1 MSRPLALPLLLAV
14 GAAGC
19 FTWRPYEPAAP
30 MAESAKLPNRVRVFV
45 RGLAPLPLKSPRV
58 RRDSLVGRTD
68 DRDTVAFALADVDSL
83 EASHFHLWRTLGA
96 TVVAPA
102 AALLVTYAIVCRD
115 ARCEAETVD

>member
-1 MSRPLALPLLLAV
+1 MARPLTRPLLLAL

-19 FTWRPYEPAAP
+19 FTWRPYEPTAP
-30 MAESAKLPNRVRVFV
+30 LAESPKLPHRVRAFV
-45 RGLAPLPLKSPRV
+45 GDLALPLNSPHV

-68 DRDTVAFALADVDSL
+68 DRDTVAVALADVDSL

-102 AALLVTYAIVCRD
+102 AALVITFAIVCSD
-115 ARCEAETVD
+115 GRCEAQAVE